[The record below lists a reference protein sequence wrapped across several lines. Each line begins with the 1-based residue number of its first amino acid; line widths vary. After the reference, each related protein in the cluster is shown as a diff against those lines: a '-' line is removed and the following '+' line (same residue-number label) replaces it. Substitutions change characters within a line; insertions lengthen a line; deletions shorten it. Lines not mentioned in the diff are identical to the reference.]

1 MIMEEYLRDD
11 FFIRTTQRFIGTVK
25 TLQEDVNT
33 AHIMFEIP
41 ILQVVSFLRN

>member
-1 MIMEEYLRDD
+1 MNLYMIMEEYLRDD

-33 AHIMFEIP
+33 GTYY
-41 ILQVVSFLRN
+41 V